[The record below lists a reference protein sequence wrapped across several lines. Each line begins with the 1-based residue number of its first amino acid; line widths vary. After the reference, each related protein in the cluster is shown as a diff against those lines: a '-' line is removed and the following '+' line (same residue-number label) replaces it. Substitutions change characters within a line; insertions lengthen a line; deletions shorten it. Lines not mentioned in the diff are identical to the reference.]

1 MKFEIDSLVKILLRI
16 LSVKGWGGGERLA
29 AEFRPYFTLL
39 NEQKSGAVVISSA
52 IRERGEEREAPVHQD
67 PSQSAPAVILI
78 ILARHTLA
86 TMLPHREI

>member
-52 IRERGEEREAPVHQD
+52 IRERRTERHLFIKIHL
-67 PSQSAPAVILI
+67 SQ
-78 ILARHTLA
+78 
-86 TMLPHREI
+86 LPPCY